1 MATDHNFRIK
11 NGLEVGG
18 QLIVNSS
25 GQLVVADVTSNLDFA
40 DNIKAR
46 FGNGADLQIYHD
58 ASDSIILDNGTGN
71 LKIQAN
77 DLVLKNADG
86 SKEYLKG
93 TNGGSV
99 RIRHNNTIVLETTST
114 GIEVDGPHGNA
125 TIGAQNTTGLHI
137 YTDRDRFYFNKITSH
152 ISNSITSY
160 DDDFN
165 LQRQA
170 STKLTLTSTGASVT
184 GDLSVSGDLNITG
197 DINSVSVTDL
207 DVVDKTITVGQGQS
221 ASNSTG
227 SGLVVSGANAN
238 ILWDNTDD
246 RWEFN
251 KDIFT
256 TGALEI
262 GNSRIYKS
270 GDSNHLH
277 FDVPTAI
284 IGSSTTTSSNPSIGT
299 SAYRFSGVYSSIG
312 SFSGDV
318 TVGGDIYAKDSN
330 STTDPSITF
339 SGHTDSGLSMSVSGG
354 NDQLSVITDGV
365 RRAIFN
371 NAGITSSG
379 NVYTGNASEF
389 RNYGGTW
396 KATTGATG
404 NGFQFI
410 NSVDGTALTLSST
423 GNASFAGNIVTTSSS
438 AVIQT
443 PRISMEAD
451 GTLDWGSSKN
461 YGTLTWDTNKAILK
475 GQAGSS
481 LELQVNNSTV
491 AVAFN
496 TSGDAT
502 FGGDVQ
508 IGTTAPQTNASLNLR
523 RNGANIE
530 FGHGNRTSGYYGT
543 LGAFYNNGQP
553 YLGFSAD
560 ANESG
565 NTFNTRGF
573 KGNIIFGDTSGN
585 LIFSQLTNANA
596 TGQTPTERL
605 RINSSG
611 NATFAG
617 TISSDA
623 ITSTVV
629 NTGDATL
636 LTLHHDTGAD
646 LSTQQSFIDFSFE
659 DDNTNETPQVR
670 IGAQVGQNANADSQ
684 AKEGSGAFVVYT
696 NNADTDSG
704 AAGTSLAERMRV
716 DYRGYV
722 GIGTSTPTHTLHV
735 AGDIRINNGSA
746 LKLYNSAG
754 NGWAQIAYNNTL
766 DHIEVQRSFQSAT
779 DSYYNLGS
787 SGKKWLSVYSDTIK
801 ASNGTNGAPTY
812 TFDGDTDTGMYRG
825 SSNSLQFS
833 TGGVM
838 RLNLDSSGH
847 SNFTGETRTDD
858 WFQVNSSS
866 SLLKVNITA
875 WSTHAVQDVLRN
887 SYNSTIGDFL
897 TIKASGNGADS
908 HGAVVVSDNIFAYG
922 RTDKAAATAASL
934 TAPFAT
940 NSFQVTSAGN
950 ATFAGD
956 VNANG
961 SILGDGNLFLR
972 SYNNDPKGIF
982 FRDGFEYG
990 DSNQYNLSI
999 TVFDDGDASADAMN
1013 INAYDGI
1020 YFNVQSG
1027 TTPSTALKILNSE
1040 VRSYKNFV
1048 STGTVTATGGNST
1061 QWNTA
1066 YGWGNY
1072 ASAPNAPSITS
1083 TTVVNETI
1091 EIVFGAS
1098 TSTGNTAATSYE
1110 VWSDGGTGTDY
1121 SLIAKIPYNDIAS
1134 SMSVVDSSFD
1144 DSGTIAYRVYAI
1156 RHGAYSTAATTTR
1169 TFSMPTLDVSNMS
1182 VIPDT
1187 NNYYIQ
1193 YELPTTRFL
1202 DHVEIYKDVETT
1214 SSALSRTGAALVYSG
1229 NNASYKYNIS
1239 SSDMDKYHQFWVE
1252 VVTV

>member
-1 MATDHNFRIK
+1 
-11 NGLEVGG
+11 
-18 QLIVNSS
+18 
-25 GQLVVADVTSNLDFA
+25 
-40 DNIKAR
+40 
-46 FGNGADLQIYHD
+46 
-58 ASDSIILDNGTGN
+58 
-71 LKIQAN
+71 
-77 DLVLKNADG
+77 
-86 SKEYLKG
+86 
-93 TNGGSV
+93 
-99 RIRHNNTIVLETTST
+99 
-114 GIEVDGPHGNA
+114 
-125 TIGAQNTTGLHI
+125 
-137 YTDRDRFYFNKITSH
+137 
-152 ISNSITSY
+152 
-160 DDDFN
+160 
-165 LQRQA
+165 
-170 STKLTLTSTGASVT
+170 
-184 GDLSVSGDLNITG
+184 
-197 DINSVSVTDL
+197 
-207 DVVDKTITVGQGQS
+207 
-221 ASNSTG
+221 
-227 SGLVVSGANAN
+227 
-238 ILWDNTDD
+238 
-246 RWEFN
+246 
-251 KDIFT
+251 
-256 TGALEI
+256 
-262 GNSRIYKS
+262 
-270 GDSNHLH
+270 
-277 FDVPTAI
+277 
-284 IGSSTTTSSNPSIGT
+284 
-299 SAYRFSGVYSSIG
+299 
-312 SFSGDV
+312 
-318 TVGGDIYAKDSN
+318 
-330 STTDPSITF
+330 
-339 SGHTDSGLSMSVSGG
+339 MSVSGG

-508 IGTTAPQTNASLNLR
+508 IGTIAPQTNASLNLR

-585 LIFSQLTNANA
+585 LIFSQLTSANA

-617 TISSDA
+617 TINSGA

-670 IGAQVGQNANADSQ
+670 IGAQVGQNLDANSQ

-722 GIGTSTPTHTLHV
+722 GIGTSNPTHTLHV

-779 DSYYNLGS
+779 DSYYSLGS

-801 ASNGTNGAPTY
+801 ASDGTNSAPTY

-833 TGGVM
+833 TGGVP

-858 WFQVNSSS
+858 WFRVNSSG

-875 WSTHAVQDVLRN
+875 WSTHAIQDVLRN

-908 HGAVVVSDNIFAYG
+908 HGAIVIADNVFAYG
-922 RTDKAAATAASL
+922 RTEKAAETAASL
-934 TAPFAT
+934 TAPFTT
-940 NSFQVTSAGN
+940 NAFQVTSAGN
-950 ATFAGD
+950 ATFAGTISSGAITSTGQSFLGSTTGITGSSTSAT
-956 VNANG
+956 ANV
-961 SILGDGNLFLR
+961 
-972 SYNNDPKGIF
+972 SYI
-982 FRDGFEYG
+982 GFYESDKTTRQGYVGYG
-990 DSNQYNLSI
+990 
-999 TVFDDGDASADAMN
+999 
-1013 INAYDGI
+1013 
-1020 YFNVQSG
+1020 
-1027 TTPSTALKILNSE
+1027 STANTSLYLTNDVSNSDILFRIAGATRATFASSGNAT
-1040 VRSYKNFV
+1040 F
-1048 STGTVTATGGNST
+1048 TGTVTATGGNST

-1144 DSGTIAYRVYAI
+1144 DSGTIAYRIYAI

-1169 TFSMPTLDVSNMS
+1169 VFSMPTLDVSSMS

-1229 NNASYKYNIS
+1229 NNASYKYNIG